1 MTTNFFQNMISLN
14 APGNWNISITTDEQG
29 KVKIMG
35 LFNIPKNGTQASKV
49 VPPFIV
55 SGTAEEVD
63 NSFFDTIEK
72 PVQETA
78 GVFHNME
85 DYRKGLEKAKSIASA
100 KTATATTAKTA
111 TATITKSPDQEMPD
125 PKAEKKKAYDIAI
138 KAINDLQAN
147 CKYEEAITRIPA
159 TEEYPDKE
167 TELKNLRS
175 DLNRKKDQMAQ
186 FKLL

>member
-1 MTTNFFQNMISLN
+1 MTTNFFQNIINLN

-35 LFNIPKNGTQASKV
+35 LFNIPKNSTQASKV

-100 KTATATTAKTA
+100 KTITATTAKT
-111 TATITKSPDQEMPD
+111 TTVKSPDQELPD
-125 PKAEKKKAYDIAI
+125 PKAEKKKAYDTAI
-138 KAINDLQAN
+138 KAINDLQAD
-147 CKYEEAITRIPA
+147 CKYEEAITLLPA
-159 TEEYPDKE
+159 TEDYPDKA
-167 TELKNLRS
+167 TELKSLRS

-186 FKLL
+186 FRLL

>member
-1 MTTNFFQNMISLN
+1 MTTNFFKNIISLN

-100 KTATATTAKTA
+100 KTGTTTTAKPA
-111 TATITKSPDQEMPD
+111 TSAIKSPDQEMPD
-125 PKAEKKKAYDIAI
+125 PKAEKKKAYDTAI
-138 KAINDLQAN
+138 KAINDLQAD
-147 CKYEEAITRIPA
+147 CKYEEAIDLLPA
-159 TEEYPDKE
+159 TGDYPEKE

-186 FKLL
+186 YRLL

>member
-1 MTTNFFQNMISLN
+1 MTTNFFQNIINLN

-35 LFNIPKNGTQASKV
+35 LFNIPKNGTQASKL

-63 NSFFDTIEK
+63 NSFFDTIQQ
-72 PVQETA
+72 PVRETA
-78 GVFHNME
+78 GFFHNME

-100 KTATATTAKTA
+100 KTPPATSAKPA
-111 TATITKSPDQEMPD
+111 VAKNPDHEMPD
-125 PKAEKKKAYDIAI
+125 PKAEKKKAYDTAV
-138 KAINDLQAN
+138 KAINDLQAD
-147 CKYEEAITRIPA
+147 CKYEEAINLLPA
-159 TEEYPDKE
+159 TEDYPDKA

-186 FKLL
+186 FRLL

>member
-1 MTTNFFQNMISLN
+1 MTTNFFQNIISLN

-35 LFNIPKNGTQASKV
+35 LYNIPKNGTQASKV

-100 KTATATTAKTA
+100 KTATTTTARPV
-111 TATITKSPDQEMPD
+111 TATI
-125 PKAEKKKAYDIAI
+125 
-138 KAINDLQAN
+138 
-147 CKYEEAITRIPA
+147 
-159 TEEYPDKE
+159 
-167 TELKNLRS
+167 
-175 DLNRKKDQMAQ
+175 
-186 FKLL
+186 

>member
-1 MTTNFFQNMISLN
+1 MTTNFFQNIVSLN

-35 LFNIPKNGTQASKV
+35 LYNIPKNGTQASKV

-100 KTATATTAKTA
+100 KTGTTTTAKPV
-111 TATITKSPDQEMPD
+111 TATIKSPDQEMPD
-125 PKAEKKKAYDIAI
+125 PKAEKKKAYDTAI
-138 KAINDLQAN
+138 KAINDLQAD
-147 CKYEEAITRIPA
+147 CKYEEAIELLPV
-159 TEEYPDKE
+159 TEDYPEKE
-167 TELKNLRS
+167 TELKNLRN

-186 FKLL
+186 YRLL

>member
-1 MTTNFFQNMISLN
+1 MTTNFFQNIISLN

-63 NSFFDTIEK
+63 NSFFDTIEQ

-85 DYRKGLEKAKSIASA
+85 DYLKGLEKAKNIASA
-100 KTATATTAKTA
+100 KTATTTIAKPATVKT
-111 TATITKSPDQEMPD
+111 PDQELPD
-125 PKAEKKKAYDIAI
+125 PKAEKKKAYDTAI
-138 KAINDLQAN
+138 KTINDLQAD
-147 CKYEEAITRIPA
+147 CKYEEAITFLPA
-159 TEEYPDKE
+159 TEDYPDKA
-167 TELKNLRS
+167 TELKNLRN

-186 FKLL
+186 FRLL